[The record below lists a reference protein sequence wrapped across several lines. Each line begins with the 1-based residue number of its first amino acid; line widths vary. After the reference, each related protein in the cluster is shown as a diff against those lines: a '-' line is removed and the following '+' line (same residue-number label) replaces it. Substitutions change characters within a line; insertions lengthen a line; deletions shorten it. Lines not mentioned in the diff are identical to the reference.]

1 MTIKMIA
8 TDIDGTILKYSGEFN
23 PEVIQCI
30 QKLDKSGIKV
40 VIVTGRMHQSAKKIA
55 DTLGLKNAVV
65 SYQGALVKD
74 NTSAQKVLYERY
86 IPADKAKEIIKWG
99 HKENIHMNLYMNDK
113 LYVEQNDETTRKY
126 TGHQNIPFT
135 VINFNNINLENV
147 NKLLFIDYSDA
158 NRVTNLTKRLQ
169 EDFPDLFIVK
179 SCENFCEVC
188 HKEATKGDGL
198 KCLQKLYGIS
208 KEETLTIGDHNND
221 IDLLL
226 AGGVKVAMG
235 NGTEELKAIADYVT
249 DTVENNGFVKAIE
262 KFVIKEGANV

>member
-1 MTIKMIA
+1 MTIKMVA

-23 PEVIQCI
+23 PEVIECI
-30 QKLDKSGIKV
+30 KDLDKRGIKV

-55 DTLGLKNAVV
+55 DQLGLKNAVV

-74 NTSAQKVLYERY
+74 NTPKQNTLYERY
-86 IPADKAKEIIKWG
+86 IPAQTAKKIIQWG
-99 HKENIHMNLYMNDK
+99 HNENIHMNLYMNDK
-113 LYVEQNDETTRKY
+113 LYVEKDDDTTRKY
-126 TGHQNIPFT
+126 TAHQNIPFT
-135 VINFNNINLENV
+135 VANFDEIELDKV
-147 NKLLFIDYSDA
+147 NKLLFIDYADA
-158 NRVTNLTKRLQ
+158 DRVTLLTKKLQ
-169 EDFPDLFIVK
+169 KDFPELFIVK

-198 KCLQKLYGIS
+198 RCLQKLYGIP

-235 NGTEELKAIADYVT
+235 NGTEDLKKIADYVT
-249 DTVENNGFVKAIE
+249 DTVDNNGFVKAIE
-262 KFVIKEGANV
+262 KFVLKEGTNV